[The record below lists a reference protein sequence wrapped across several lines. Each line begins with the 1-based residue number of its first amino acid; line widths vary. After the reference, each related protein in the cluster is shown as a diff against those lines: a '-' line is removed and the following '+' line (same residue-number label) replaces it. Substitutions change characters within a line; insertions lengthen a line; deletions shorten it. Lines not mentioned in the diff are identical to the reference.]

1 VLWLTWKQIPTSF
14 VLLIFISHFHLLI
27 GTGQAQIPTLEP
39 KPATANAGHSAQAAG
54 ATATPLDPPLA
65 EAKSLLDAGKVADAD
80 RVVRQYLE
88 THAHSADA
96 HFLRGYILFREIQAH
111 ALTSDS
117 TLESYHEPGTP
128 IPDADFQ
135 SAAAKASLA
144 EFTEGAKYRAP
155 SAFDLKIVALDYG
168 LLGDFVDADKW
179 LTRSLQWN
187 PKDSEGWYWLGRTKY
202 NENRFDEA
210 VKSFEEFLRLEPQ
223 SVKAEDN
230 LGLSYAGLG
239 QTDAALTA
247 YKTAIAWQSE
257 EALKNPGPF
266 LDLGI
271 LLMELNRPE
280 EALPYFQQAVAIS
293 PKESRHHEELGK
305 AYSRL
310 DDLQKAQAE
319 LETAVSLS
327 PQNPRL
333 HYLLGRVYIKEGSKE
348 KANAEFERS
357 ESLKAAQ
364 SSPPSP
370 RP

>member
-1 VLWLTWKQIPTSF
+1 M
-14 VLLIFISHFHLLI
+14 
-27 GTGQAQIPTLEP
+27 
-39 KPATANAGHSAQAAG
+39 
-54 ATATPLDPPLA
+54 
-65 EAKSLLDAGKVADAD
+65 
-80 RVVRQYLE
+80 
-88 THAHSADA
+88 
-96 HFLRGYILFREIQAH
+96 
-111 ALTSDS
+111 
-117 TLESYHEPGTP
+117 P
-128 IPDADFQ
+128 IPDGDFQ
-135 SAAAKASLA
+135 AAAAKASLA
-144 EFTEGAKYRAP
+144 EFTQGAKYRAP

-168 LLGDFVDADKW
+168 LLDDFVDADKW

-210 VKSFEEFLRLEPQ
+210 VKAFEEFLKLEPQ
-223 SVKAEDN
+223 SVKGEDN

-239 QTDAALTA
+239 QTDAAITA

-257 EALKNPGPF
+257 AALKNPGPF

-271 LLMELNRPE
+271 LLMEQNRPE
-280 EALPYFQQAVAIS
+280 EAVPYFQEAVAIS

-310 DDLQKAQAE
+310 EDLQKAQVE

-333 HYLLGRVYIKEGSKE
+333 HYLLGRVYTKEGRKE
-348 KANAEFERS
+348 KAKAEFERS